1 MFYREKQENITKE
14 KSIENTL
21 LLWPKKHPLFFL
33 LTFHNG
39 KFQMYTK
46 AEKIV

>member
-1 MFYREKQENITKE
+1 MQKMFYREKQE

-21 LLWPKKHPLFFL
+21 LLRPQKHPLFFL
-33 LTFHNG
+33 LTFHNE